1 VPFPGE
7 DAMNWKK
14 LSKEK
19 KQQLVLIA
27 MITVGALA
35 GVGSGLI
42 KGQYDN
48 LAQIAD
54 KKVTTQKKLAQVEQ
68 AVKRITQIQAD
79 LEENRKTLAEQERD
93 VAEGDL
99 YSWVINTLRKF
110 SADYKVE
117 LPQKSG
123 LSGPMEM
130 TLLPNFPYKQ
140 VSITVMGTA
149 HFHDLGHFISDMEN
163 TFPHMRLLNVG
174 IEMMPPSGAG
184 DPEMLSFKMEII
196 TLVKSNAS

>member
-1 VPFPGE
+1 
-7 DAMNWKK
+7 
-14 LSKEK
+14 
-19 KQQLVLIA
+19 VLIA

-35 GVGSGLI
+35 GVGWGLI

-68 AVKRITQIQAD
+68 AVKRIAQIQAD

-149 HFHDLGHFISDMEN
+149 HYHDLGHFISDMEN

>member
-196 TLVKSNAS
+196 TLVKSNPS

>member
-1 VPFPGE
+1 
-7 DAMNWKK
+7 MNWKK

>member
-54 KKVTTQKKLAQVEQ
+54 KKVTTQKKLA
-68 AVKRITQIQAD
+68 QAD

-196 TLVKSNAS
+196 TLVKSNPS